1 LKKESGVAMSNK
13 LTFQEN
19 LDNLQRIVEQL
30 ESGETSLEESLDL
43 YKKGML
49 FLNECN
55 NKIDKVEK
63 EIEIIQKEN

>member
-1 LKKESGVAMSNK
+1 MSNK